1 MKALVTGGA
10 GFLGSHLCR
19 RLLVDGYEV
28 TAIDNFYTGS
38 RRNIDPL
45 LAHSA
50 FSFLERD
57 VADPIDGEFDEIYN
71 LACPASP
78 PHYQR
83 DSVMTVR
90 TCVLG
95 ILNVMELA
103 EKTGAKVLHAST
115 SEIYGDSLVYPQNER
130 YWGNVN
136 TIGLRS
142 CYDEG
147 KRCAETICAD
157 YRRQHGVDVR
167 MIRIFNTY
175 GPNMH
180 PEDGRVVSNFII
192 EALKGE
198 DLTVYGDG
206 SQTRSFQYCTDLIRA
221 MRLYMEKPRTEID
234 AFFAAQGLEAPVVNL
249 GNPSEWTI
257 LELAR
262 EVLRQIPESKS
273 RLVFRP
279 LPSDDPKHRKPDI
292 ALAKALLGWEPE
304 VPLAAGLAQTIAYF
318 ESVLG

>member
-28 TAIDNFYTGS
+28 TALDNLYTGS
-38 RRNIDPL
+38 RRNIDQL
-45 LAHSA
+45 LAHPA
-50 FSFLERD
+50 FSFRERD

-95 ILNVMELA
+95 ILNIMELA

-234 AFFAAQGLEAPVVNL
+234 AFFAAQGLEAPVLNL

-273 RLVFRP
+273 RLVFCP

-318 ESVLG
+318 ESVRG